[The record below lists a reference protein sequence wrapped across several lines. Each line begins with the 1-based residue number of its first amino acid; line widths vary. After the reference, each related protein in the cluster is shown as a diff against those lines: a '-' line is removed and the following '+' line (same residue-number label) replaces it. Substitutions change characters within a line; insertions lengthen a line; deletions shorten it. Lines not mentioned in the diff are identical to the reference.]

1 MFTFFSF
8 YFIDLRFD
16 PACCGPSL
24 FISDENTTLKKN
36 VDNGTWYTCRIAN
49 AEWNKGAHYWSM
61 RILDKGAGIVMIGIV
76 PTDFNTSLA
85 QYPGQTANSYAFYVW
100 NGTKYGSGSATGF
113 TTDLPKS
120 NDVIGV
126 LLDLEAR
133 TLTYFKNGQ
142 IIGTAFGEI
151 PIQDN
156 IKYSPAIG
164 LHSFGAWVSLIKT
177 IK

>member
-1 MFTFFSF
+1 M
-8 YFIDLRFD
+8 
-16 PACCGPSL
+16 
-24 FISDENTTLKKN
+24 KKN
-36 VDNGTWYTCRIAN
+36 IDNGAWYTCRIAD
-49 AEWNKGAHYWSM
+49 AQWNKGAHYWSM
-61 RILDKGAGIVMIGIV
+61 RILDKGIGHLMIGIV

-85 QYPGQTANSYAFYVW
+85 QYPGLTASSYGFYVV
-100 NGTKYGSGSATGF
+100 NGTKYRSGAATAI
-113 TTDLPKS
+113 TTDLPKN

-151 PIQDN
+151 SIQDD

-164 LHSFGAWVSLIKT
+164 LHSFGAWMRLIKT
-177 IK
+177 TK

>member
-1 MFTFFSF
+1 M
-8 YFIDLRFD
+8 I
-16 PACCGPSL
+16 
-24 FISDENTTLKKN
+24 
-36 VDNGTWYTCRIAN
+36 
-49 AEWNKGAHYWSM
+49 
-61 RILDKGAGIVMIGIV
+61 ILDKETGTVMIGIV

-85 QYPGQTANSYAFYVW
+85 LYPGETANSYGFYVF
-100 NGTKYGSGSATGF
+100 NGTKYGSSSTAIAFSA
-113 TTDLPKS
+113 DLPKN

-151 PIQDN
+151 SIQDN